1 MSASYLIMVCG
12 IGALLLTFGAYAA
25 RKARWTDKAS
35 ADYKPWGGPA
45 VTVMQASESLNAFPL
60 TNNTRTP

>member
-12 IGALLLTFGAYAA
+12 IGALLLTFDLMFTL
-25 RKARWTDKAS
+25 KARWTDKAS

-45 VTVMQASESLNAFPL
+45 VSVMQASESLNAFPL